1 MTHVALLQA
10 YRMHDMLTSPVMG
23 KCPNIEQH
31 PIENV
36 GAHRSNVFMFLFQG
50 VQPNSECLDPTRRE
64 TISPSLGMFFC
75 REVIRLF
82 PTEHESHISCPLLN
96 EENSSLTYIV
106 YVEVLHLFY
115 EHSKSIILNSFK

>member
-1 MTHVALLQA
+1 
-10 YRMHDMLTSPVMG
+10 MHDMLTSPVMG

-31 PIENV
+31 PFENV

-82 PTEHESHISCPLLN
+82 PTKINLKPIGVFTLGVHKNYLIAYHIN
-96 EENSSLTYIV
+96 I
-106 YVEVLHLFY
+106 
-115 EHSKSIILNSFK
+115 